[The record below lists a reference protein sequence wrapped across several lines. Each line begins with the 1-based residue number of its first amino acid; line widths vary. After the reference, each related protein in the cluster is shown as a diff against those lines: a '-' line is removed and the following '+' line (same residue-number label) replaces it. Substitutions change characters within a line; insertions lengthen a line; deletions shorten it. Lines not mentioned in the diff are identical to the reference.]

1 VTELPSHVHVAIIG
15 AGFGGLGMA
24 IRLRQEGITDFV
36 VLERGDDVGGTWRD
50 NTYPGCQCDIPS
62 HLYSFS
68 FAPNPDWTRFFP
80 LQQEIWDYLRRCT
93 RDFGIESQLHLR
105 TELEEAAWDDAAQ
118 RWTLR
123 TSRGTVTADVVVAA
137 VGALSEPSVPP
148 LAGLDSFGGTV
159 FHSAAWD
166 HDHDLR
172 GERVAVVG
180 TGASAIQFVPRIQ
193 PLVDRLALFQ
203 RTPAWILPHPDRAVS
218 ARERRLFRR
227 HPIAQRAIRGALYAV
242 LEARALGFTVE
253 PRILRL
259 AERQAERHLHGQV
272 ADPELRQALRPS
284 YRLGCKRVLISN
296 DFYPAVAQPNVALV
310 QDAIARV
317 TPSGIVTA
325 DGTEH
330 ELDAIVFATGFR
342 VSEMPAALRVR
353 GREGRT
359 LAETWQG
366 SPQAYVGTS
375 IAGFPNL
382 FMLMGPNTGL
392 GHNSVVYM
400 IESQLAY
407 VLDAL
412 AAMRERAAASVE
424 VRPEVQTGYNTEV
437 QQRLEGTVW
446 ATGCKSWYQ
455 DSHGRNTAL
464 WPGFTFGFRRRTRRF
479 APADYVLERRAPA
492 AAEPEREVAS
502 TV

>member
-1 VTELPSHVHVAIIG
+1 VRVAVIG

-36 VLERGDDVGGTWRD
+36 VLERAGDVGGTWRD

-80 LQQEIWDYLRRCT
+80 LQEEIWDYLRRCA
-93 RDFGIESQLHLR
+93 REYGIEPHLHLE
-105 TELEEAAWDDAAQ
+105 TELDDAGWDDETA

-123 TSRGTVTADVVVAA
+123 TSRGTLTADVVVAA
-137 VGALSEPSVPP
+137 VGALSEPAVPP
-148 LAGLDSFGGTV
+148 LEGLQDFAGTV
-159 FHSAAWD
+159 FHSATWD

-172 GERVAVVG
+172 GERVAVIG

-193 PLVDRLALFQ
+193 PLVDRLELFQ
-203 RTPAWILPHPDRAVS
+203 RTPAWILPHPDRPVTE
-218 ARERRLFRR
+218 RGRRLFRR
-227 HPIAQRAIRGALYAV
+227 FPATQRAMRAGIYAV

-259 AERQAERHLHGQV
+259 AELQAERHLARQV
-272 ADPELRQALRPS
+272 PDPELRRALRPS
-284 YRLGCKRVLISN
+284 YRLGCKRVLLSD
-296 DFYPAVAQPNVALV
+296 DFYPAVAQPNVDLV
-310 QDAIARV
+310 RAPISRV

-325 DGTEH
+325 EGAEH
-330 ELDAIVFATGFR
+330 ELETIIFATGFR
-342 VSEMPAALRVR
+342 VSEMPAALRVH
-353 GREGRT
+353 GRDGRS
-359 LAETWQG
+359 LAEAWRG
-366 SPQAYVGTS
+366 SPQAYVGTT

-400 IESQLAY
+400 IESQIAY

-412 AAMRERAAASVE
+412 EAMRGRAAATVE
-424 VRPEVQTGYNTEV
+424 VRAEVQSAFNDEL
-437 QQRLEGTVW
+437 QRRLEGTVW
-446 ATGCKSWYQ
+446 MSGCQSWYL
-455 DSHGRNTAL
+455 DAHGRNTAI

-479 APADYVLERRAPA
+479 EPADYLLGTATAAPEPALARAG
-492 AAEPEREVAS
+492 
-502 TV
+502 

>member
-1 VTELPSHVHVAIIG
+1 MRVAVIG

-36 VLERGDDVGGTWRD
+36 VLERAGDVGGTWRD

-80 LQQEIWDYLRRCT
+80 LQEEIWDYLRRCA
-93 RDFGIESQLHLR
+93 REYGIEPHLHLE
-105 TELEEAAWDDAAQ
+105 TELDDAGWDDETA

-123 TSRGTVTADVVVAA
+123 TSRGTLTADVVVAA
-137 VGALSEPSVPP
+137 VGALSEPAVPP
-148 LAGLDSFGGTV
+148 LEGLQDFAGTV
-159 FHSAAWD
+159 FHSATWD

-172 GERVAVVG
+172 GERVAVIG

-193 PLVDRLALFQ
+193 PLVDRLELFQ
-203 RTPAWILPHPDRAVS
+203 RTPAWILPHPDRPVTE
-218 ARERRLFRR
+218 RGRRLFRR
-227 HPIAQRAIRGALYAV
+227 FPATQRAMRAGIYAV

-259 AERQAERHLHGQV
+259 AELQAERHLARQV
-272 ADPELRQALRPS
+272 PDPELRRALRPS
-284 YRLGCKRVLISN
+284 YRLGCKRVLLSD
-296 DFYPAVAQPNVALV
+296 DFYPAVAQPNVDLV
-310 QDAIARV
+310 RAPISRV

-325 DGTEH
+325 EGAEH
-330 ELDAIVFATGFR
+330 ELETIIFATGFR
-342 VSEMPAALRVR
+342 VSEMPAALRVH
-353 GREGRT
+353 GRDGRS
-359 LAETWQG
+359 LAEAWRG
-366 SPQAYVGTS
+366 SPQAYVGTT

-412 AAMRERAAASVE
+412 AAMRARAAASVE
-424 VRPEVQTGYNTEV
+424 VRPEVQAGYNAEV

-479 APADYVLERRAPA
+479 APADYVLEQRALVA
-492 AAEPEREVAS
+492 AEPEPEREVAR

>member
-1 VTELPSHVHVAIIG
+1 VRVAVIG

-36 VLERGDDVGGTWRD
+36 VLERAGDVGGTWRD

-80 LQQEIWDYLRRCT
+80 LQEEIWDYLRRCA
-93 RDFGIESQLHLR
+93 REYGIEPHLHLE
-105 TELEEAAWDDAAQ
+105 TELDDAGWDDETA

-123 TSRGTVTADVVVAA
+123 TSRGTLTAGVVVAA
-137 VGALSEPSVPP
+137 VGALSEPAVPP
-148 LAGLDSFGGTV
+148 LEGLQDFAGTV
-159 FHSAAWD
+159 FHSATWD

-172 GERVAVVG
+172 GERVAVIG

-193 PLVDRLALFQ
+193 PLVDRLELFQ
-203 RTPAWILPHPDRAVS
+203 RTPAWILPHPDRPVTE
-218 ARERRLFRR
+218 RGRRLFRR
-227 HPIAQRAIRGALYAV
+227 FPATQRAMRAGIYAV

-259 AERQAERHLHGQV
+259 AELQAERHLARQLP
-272 ADPELRQALRPS
+272 DPELRCALRPS
-284 YRLGCKRVLISN
+284 YRLGCKRVLLSD
-296 DFYPAVAQPNVALV
+296 DFYPAVAQPNVDLV
-310 QDAIARV
+310 RAPISRV

-325 DGTEH
+325 EGAEH
-330 ELDAIVFATGFR
+330 ELDTIIFATGFR
-342 VSEMPAALRVR
+342 VSEMPAALRVH
-353 GREGRT
+353 GRDGRS
-359 LAETWQG
+359 LAEAWRG
-366 SPQAYVGTS
+366 SPQAYVGTT

-400 IESQLAY
+400 IESQIAY

-412 AAMRERAAASVE
+412 EAMRERAAATVE
-424 VRPEVQTGYNTEV
+424 VRAEVQSAFNDEL
-437 QQRLEGTVW
+437 QRRLEGTVW
-446 ATGCKSWYQ
+446 MSGCQSWYL
-455 DSHGRNTAL
+455 DAHGRNTAI

-479 APADYVLERRAPA
+479 EPADYLLGTKTAAPEPALARAG
-492 AAEPEREVAS
+492 
-502 TV
+502 